1 MISLITY
8 FKSVSLSIISYYEK
22 ILILEIFFTIS
33 SHLISSHLMNDLRN
47 WFRVAIFMTISTLK
61 IV

>member
-33 SHLISSHLMNDLRN
+33 SHLISWMIWEIDFVSRFSWLFLH
-47 WFRVAIFMTISTLK
+47 
-61 IV
+61 